1 MSSWF
6 PFCFC
11 CHVCCLFVPLSLSL
25 THPSI
30 LSAPHSPRTCSFSSA
45 THHQTPCPPVIV
57 HLIPPVHLGF
67 LVSLSYRAPCEIHY
81 GIWNTVGVCSCGFV
95 GWCRGKYTSPV
106 TLSLSTEGL
115 DSKFGVEWTVLVH
128 GSLTC
133 KYLHSVPVT
142 YKPNTVST
150 CLMFKILNKKYCF
163 GCVNPLQVFNP

>member
-45 THHQTPCPPVIV
+45 THHQTPCPPVTD
-57 HLIPPVHLGF
+57 LIPAVHLGF

-115 DSKFGVEWTVLVH
+115 DSKFGVEWTVWYMAPLPVNTCILFLWPINPTL
-128 GSLTC
+128 SLHV
-133 KYLHSVPVT
+133 L
-142 YKPNTVST
+142 
-150 CLMFKILNKKYCF
+150 CLRF
-163 GCVNPLQVFNP
+163 